1 MKGRDSEIAPTK
13 RKEAQGDWNSIK
25 CTQLIELKINK

>member
-13 RKEAQGDWNSIK
+13 RKEAQGDWNPIK
-25 CTQLIELKINK
+25 YTQLIKFKINK